1 MSAGQT
7 CGSAR
12 ETTDATVAVI
22 DELILDIVEKTE
34 IAENLIE
41 RMQWAGIHNR
51 FRRLRSVLIGIR
63 RQYSGTPASI
73 EDVLSSLH
81 QDIAHIAT
89 QMDTATACDDA
100 LSDLE
105 EAAACLPRPSQN

>member
-1 MSAGQT
+1 MSAGRT
-7 CGSAR
+7 CGGAR

-41 RMQWAGIHNR
+41 RMQWAAIHNR
-51 FRRLRSVLIGIR
+51 FRRLRSVLTGIR
-63 RQYSGTPASI
+63 RQYPGTPASVG
-73 EDVLSSLH
+73 DVLASLH
-81 QDIAHIAT
+81 QDIARIAS
-89 QMDTATACDDA
+89 QMYSATACDDA

-105 EAAACLPRPSQN
+105 EAAACLPRPPRN